1 MKPVIVSAIA
11 AAAVAM
17 AAPAFAK
24 SGDGPEVEIRHA
36 VARVAVIV
44 EDRADIAVEVEQG
57 SSGLPAIQVSRV
69 GNEVRIDGGLRRRG
83 FLNRRD
89 RIRECRSGPEN
100 AARPGDGASVEVRD
114 LGRINISDAPLIVIR
129 TPRNVDV
136 SASGA
141 VFGSVG
147 RGATSVELGNGG
159 CGSWNVAN
167 TEGAV
172 SVSIGGSGDMRVGTS
187 TSLDI
192 SIGGSGSVIAGAT
205 GGLDIAIGGSGSV
218 TAGVARDLDVSIA
231 GSGDV
236 SVARIDGPMDVSI
249 AGSGDVTVRDG
260 TSPDVDISILGSGDV
275 SFGGAAVDV
284 DVSLAGSGDVTIA
297 RATGA
302 VSRSVAGGGDIRIGS

>member
-1 MKPVIVSAIA
+1 MKPVITSAVIA
-11 AAAVAM
+11 AVAAM

-24 SGDGPEVEIRHA
+24 DGPEVEIDHA

-57 SSGLPAIQVSRV
+57 SSGLPAIQVTRV

-83 FLNRRD
+83 FLNRSNG
-89 RIRECRSGPEN
+89 IRECRSGPEN
-100 AARPGDGASVEVRD
+100 AQRPGDGASVEVRD

-129 TPRNVDV
+129 TPRQVDV

-147 RGATSVELGNGG
+147 RGATSVDLGSSG
-159 CGSWNVAN
+159 CGYWNVAN
-167 TEGAV
+167 TEGPV
-172 SVSIGGSGDMRVGTS
+172 SLSIGGSGDIRAGSS

-192 SIGGSGSVIAGAT
+192 SIGGSGSVTAGPT
-205 GGLDIAIGGSGSV
+205 RDLEIAIGGSGDV
-218 TAGVARDLDVSIA
+218 AVARIEGPLDVAIGGSGDVVVRSGTSPDVSISIA

-236 SVARIDGPMDVSI
+236 NFGGVAGDVDVSI
-249 AGSGDVTVRDG
+249 AGG
-260 TSPDVDISILGSGDV
+260 
-275 SFGGAAVDV
+275 
-284 DVSLAGSGDVTIA
+284 GDVTIA

-302 VSRSVAGGGDIRIGS
+302 VSRSIAGGGDIRIGS

>member
-1 MKPVIVSAIA
+1 MKPVITSAVI
-11 AAAVAM
+11 AAVAATVM

-24 SGDGPEVEIRHA
+24 DGPQVEIHHA

-57 SSGLPAIQVSRV
+57 TSGLPAIQVTRE
-69 GNEVRIDGGLRRRG
+69 GNEVRVDGGLRRRG

-89 RIRECRSGPEN
+89 SIQDCRSGPDN

-114 LGRINISDAPLIVIR
+114 HGRINISDAPLIVIR
-129 TPRNVDV
+129 TPRQVNV

-147 RGATSVELGNGG
+147 RGAASVELGNSG
-159 CGSWNVAN
+159 CGFWNVAN
-167 TEGAV
+167 TDGPV
-172 SVSIGGSGDMRVGTS
+172 SLSISGSGDIRAGTS

-192 SIGGSGSVIAGAT
+192 SIAGSGSTRSGAT
-205 GGLDIAIGGSGSV
+205 RGLE
-218 TAGVARDLDVSIA
+218 VAIA

-236 SVARIDGPMDVSI
+236 VVARIDGPMDVSV
-249 AGSGDVTVRDG
+249 AGSGDVVVRDG
-260 TSPDVDISILGSGDV
+260 TSPDVDISIAGSGDV
-275 SFGGAAVDV
+275 NFGGVAVDV
-284 DVSLAGSGDVTIA
+284 DVSIMGGGDVTIA

-302 VSRSVAGGGDIRIGS
+302 VSRSIAGSGDIRIGS

>member
-1 MKPVIVSAIA
+1 MKPVITSAVIA
-11 AAAVAM
+11 AVAAM

-24 SGDGPEVEIRHA
+24 DGPEVEIDHA

-57 SSGLPAIQVSRV
+57 SSGLPAIQVTRV

-89 RIRECRSGPEN
+89 SIQECRSGPDN

-114 LGRINISDAPLIVIR
+114 HGRINISDAPLIVIR
-129 TPRNVDV
+129 TPRQVNV

-147 RGATSVELGNGG
+147 RGASSVDLGASG
-159 CGSWNVAN
+159 CGYWNVAN
-167 TEGAV
+167 TEGPV
-172 SVSIGGSGDMRVGTS
+172 SLSIAGSGDMRAGTS
-187 TSLDI
+187 ASLDI
-192 SIGGSGSVIAGAT
+192 SIAGSGSAS
-205 GGLDIAIGGSGSV
+205 GGV
-218 TAGVARDLDVSIA
+218 TRELDVSIA

-236 SVARIDGPMDVSI
+236 AVARIDGPMGVSI
-249 AGSGDVTVRDG
+249 AGSGDVVVRDG
-260 TSPDVDISILGSGDV
+260 TSPEVSISIMGSGDV
-275 SFGGAAVDV
+275 TFGGVAGDV
-284 DVSLAGSGDVTIA
+284 DVSMAGGGDVTIA

-302 VSRSVAGGGDIRIGS
+302 VSRSIAGSGDIRIGS

>member
-1 MKPVIVSAIA
+1 MKPVITSAVIA
-11 AAAVAM
+11 AVAAM

-24 SGDGPEVEIRHA
+24 DGPEVEIDHA

-57 SSGLPAIQVSRV
+57 SSGLPAIQVTRV

-89 RIRECRSGPEN
+89 SIQECRSGPDN

-114 LGRINISDAPLIVIR
+114 HGRINISDAPLIVIR
-129 TPRNVDV
+129 TPRQVNV

-147 RGATSVELGNGG
+147 RGASSVDLGASG
-159 CGSWNVAN
+159 CGYWNVAN
-167 TEGAV
+167 TEGPV
-172 SVSIGGSGDMRVGTS
+172 SLSIAGSGDMRAGTS
-187 TSLDI
+187 ASLDI
-192 SIGGSGSVIAGAT
+192 SIAGSGSAS
-205 GGLDIAIGGSGSV
+205 GGV
-218 TAGVARDLDVSIA
+218 TRELDVSIA

-236 SVARIDGPMDVSI
+236 AVARIDGPMDVSI
-249 AGSGDVTVRDG
+249 AGSGDVVVRDG
-260 TSPDVDISILGSGDV
+260 TSPEVSVSIMGSGDV
-275 SFGGAAVDV
+275 TFGGVAGDV
-284 DVSLAGSGDVTIA
+284 DVSMAGGGDVTIA

-302 VSRSVAGGGDIRIGS
+302 VSRSIAGSGDIRIGS

>member
-1 MKPVIVSAIA
+1 MKPVITSAVIA
-11 AAAVAM
+11 AVAAM

-24 SGDGPEVEIRHA
+24 DGPEVEIDHA

-57 SSGLPAIQVSRV
+57 SSGLPAIQVTRV

-89 RIRECRSGPEN
+89 SIQECRSGPDN

-114 LGRINISDAPLIVIR
+114 HGRINISDAPLIVIR
-129 TPRNVDV
+129 TPRQVNV

-147 RGATSVELGNGG
+147 RGASSVHLGASG
-159 CGSWNVAN
+159 CGYWNVAN
-167 TEGAV
+167 TEGPV
-172 SVSIGGSGDMRVGTS
+172 SLSIAGSGDMRAGTS
-187 TSLDI
+187 ASLDI
-192 SIGGSGSVIAGAT
+192 SIAGSGSAS
-205 GGLDIAIGGSGSV
+205 GGV
-218 TAGVARDLDVSIA
+218 TRELDVSIA

-236 SVARIDGPMDVSI
+236 AVARIDGPMGVSI
-249 AGSGDVTVRDG
+249 AGSGDVVVRDG
-260 TSPDVDISILGSGDV
+260 TSPEVSISIMGSGDV
-275 SFGGAAVDV
+275 TFGGVAGDV
-284 DVSLAGSGDVTIA
+284 DVSMAGGGDVTIA

-302 VSRSVAGGGDIRIGS
+302 VSRSIAGSGDIRIGS